1 MFLSQ
6 RLKRPPSTLRKPYS
20 LSLLKWLSVCT
31 EFTCAHLLWNG
42 QEANTKSC
50 ETFLE
55 EHILCEYSQFSPL
68 RLLFF
73 FFRFFFISAT
83 FLDSHNER
91 TAKGLSGLFHSKVPV
106 VSNVRKVLRTKKV
119 TNHLIIGSFCTFYFY
134 SSNVGCVEILR
145 RKNNQDD
152 LKMLFSSLEELF
164 CNIFQFKIVL
174 CSNLY
179 PLSEKDDE
187 IRKTPN
193 LIPDHYIRCIRP
205 DKNEK
210 YEII

>member
-1 MFLSQ
+1 MHIYCGTVRRRTQNRVKHFWKNTFCVNIVSF
-6 RLKRPPSTLRKPYS
+6 PPSAYYFFS
-20 LSLLKWLSVCT
+20 L
-31 EFTCAHLLWNG
+31 
-42 QEANTKSC
+42 
-50 ETFLE
+50 
-55 EHILCEYSQFSPL
+55 
-68 RLLFF
+68 
-73 FFRFFFISAT
+73 FFFISVT

-106 VSNVRKVLRTKKV
+106 VNNVRKVLRTKKV

-164 CNIFQFKIVL
+164 CNIFQFKVVL

-179 PLSEKDDE
+179 PLSAKDDE
-187 IRKTPN
+187 IRKPSN
-193 LIPDHYIRCIRP
+193 LIPDHYVRCIRP
-205 DKNEK
+205 E
-210 YEII
+210 